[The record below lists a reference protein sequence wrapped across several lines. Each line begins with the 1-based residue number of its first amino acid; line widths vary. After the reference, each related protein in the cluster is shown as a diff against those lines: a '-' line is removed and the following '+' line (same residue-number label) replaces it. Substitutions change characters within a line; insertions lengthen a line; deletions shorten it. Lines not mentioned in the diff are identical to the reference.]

1 LHGKGIGLGGEE
13 MGVEGVLLE
22 EVAVGVEGDDL
33 GDFVKLRDEMGGAGA
48 FAGGLLWVEHLLVG
62 WVVFECDYML

>member
-22 EVAVGVEGDDL
+22 EVAVGVKGDDL
-33 GDFVKLRDEMGGAGA
+33 GDFVEL
-48 FAGGLLWVEHLLVG
+48 
-62 WVVFECDYML
+62 